1 MNERTLF
8 LKELIRWSTKA
19 TLLLPSS
26 ILNDE
31 IDKYNKFKKVR
42 DSLDYLKNDEK
53 VLVTEKEMGND
64 LTEITLEL
72 KEG

>member
-1 MNERTLF
+1 MNERTPF